1 MSILSAI
8 IGAMVEE
15 AKEHGKGIG
24 TGREEI
30 STHQIIHKGIMT
42 PARIEQEGKSA

>member
-8 IGAMVEE
+8 IG

-24 TGREEI
+24 TGREI

-42 PARIEQEGKSA
+42 PARIEHEGKSA